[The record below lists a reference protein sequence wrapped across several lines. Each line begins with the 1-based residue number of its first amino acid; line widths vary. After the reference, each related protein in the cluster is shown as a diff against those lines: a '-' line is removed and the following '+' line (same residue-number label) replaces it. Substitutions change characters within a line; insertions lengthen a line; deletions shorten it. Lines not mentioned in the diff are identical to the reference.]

1 MKTNIIIGAV
11 LILLG
16 ILFLGPSLGLF
27 TLAIIWP
34 GILLL
39 LGIGFFAGFFA
50 APKIYGLLMP
60 GSILVISSIPFF
72 MCTLSGDW
80 LQMARLWPLFL
91 LSVSVGFLLMYFVGN
106 REKGLLI
113 PAFILLGVGT
123 LAFLLFNYINFI
135 FPIGF
140 IAGGLIV
147 IFVGL
152 GTGRKKAKLEQS
164 EPTLDPVSPASKSE

>member
-1 MKTNIIIGAV
+1 MKASTLIGAV
-11 LILLG
+11 LIVLG
-16 ILFLGPSLGLF
+16 LLFLGPALGLF

-39 LGIGFFAGFFA
+39 LGVGFFAGFA
-50 APKIYGLLMP
+50 ASPKAYGLLMP
-60 GSILVISSIPFF
+60 GAILAISSIPFF

-80 LQMARLWPLFL
+80 VQMARLWPIFP
-91 LSVSVGFLLMYFVGN
+91 LSVSVGFFLMYFVGS

-123 LAFLLFNYINFI
+123 IAWVLFNYIGYI
-135 FPIGF
+135 FPILF
-140 IAGGLIV
+140 IAGGLIM

-152 GTGRKKAKLEQS
+152 GANKKKMKTDVVEITPDS
-164 EPTLDPVSPASKSE
+164 DIPASEVE

>member
-1 MKTNIIIGAV
+1 MKTNFVIGAV

-27 TLAIIWP
+27 TLAIVWP

-80 LQMARLWPLFL
+80 QQMARLWPFFL
-91 LSVSVGFLLMYFVGN
+91 LSVSVGFFLMYFIGK
-106 REKGLLI
+106 REKGLVIAAL
-113 PAFILLGVGT
+113 ILLSTGT
-123 LAFLLFNYINFI
+123 MAFLLFNYINFI
-135 FPIGF
+135 FPIVF
-140 IAGGLIV
+140 IAGGLIL
-147 IFVGL
+147 IFIGL
-152 GTGRKKAKLEQS
+152 GSGRKKSKSDHLNP
-164 EPTLDPVSPASKSE
+164 EPTSGGQSPESK